1 MRAGDFLLFF
11 LAFLCA
17 LQHINSKSFTIDYE
31 NDCFL
36 KDGEPFRYISGSFH
50 YVRVP
55 RFYWKDR
62 LMKMKAGGLNTVQTY
77 VTWNIHE
84 PVQGQYNFEG
94 NADLVSFIELA
105 NSLGLLV
112 VHTSAQNWILEDF
125 QLGC

>member
-17 LQHINSKSFTIDYE
+17 LQHIHSKSFTIDYE

-62 LMKMKAGGLNTVQTY
+62 LMKMKAGGLNTVRLTLLGIFTNQFRGSTILKGML
-77 VTWNIHE
+77 TW
-84 PVQGQYNFEG
+84 
-94 NADLVSFIELA
+94 
-105 NSLGLLV
+105 
-112 VHTSAQNWILEDF
+112 
-125 QLGC
+125 